1 MKKHL
6 FKNLL
11 YLDKN
16 SENLWHLSHDLLS
29 SFIPKEHEASS
40 TLDRCAGHTQ
50 VHVPLVSS
58 RSEAMVP
65 P

>member
-16 SENLWHLSHDLLS
+16 SENLEHLRIMALE
-29 SFIPKEHEASS
+29 P
-40 TLDRCAGHTQ
+40 
-50 VHVPLVSS
+50 
-58 RSEAMVP
+58 
-65 P
+65 